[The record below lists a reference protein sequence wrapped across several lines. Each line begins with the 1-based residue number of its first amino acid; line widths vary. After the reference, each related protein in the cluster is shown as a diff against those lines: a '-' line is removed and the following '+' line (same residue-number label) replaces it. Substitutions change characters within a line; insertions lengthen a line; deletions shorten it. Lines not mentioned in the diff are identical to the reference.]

1 VVETGGGDVDA
12 GAVIS
17 GSAPEPPEDE
27 SAVGYA
33 FHGSKNAFLRLFIF
47 LSRFDVFRRSKTFLA
62 FFIRKTL
69 AQNNILAIFCI
80 ACYVI

>member
-12 GAVIS
+12 GAVVS

-33 FHGSKNAFLRLFIF
+33 FHGSKNAFFTFVYILF
-47 LSRFDVFRRSKTFLA
+47 TF
-62 FFIRKTL
+62 
-69 AQNNILAIFCI
+69 
-80 ACYVI
+80 